1 MIPFRLIAPL
11 ALATLATLAS
21 LVTAAVPRRAA
32 DTVVLV
38 VRHAEKA
45 GPSGDVP
52 LSAAGE
58 ARARALVDI
67 AREAG
72 VSAIITTQFQ
82 RTRMT
87 AAPTAQALG
96 IRGEVIEARGGV
108 PEHAKAIADAIRER
122 YSGRAVLVVGHSNTV
137 PAIVHALG
145 GPKLPDICDDYYDD
159 LFTVIVAADGTA
171 RLVHA
176 KYGAPSPASETCASM
191 R

>member
-11 ALATLATLAS
+11 ALATLAS

-145 GPKLPDICDDYYDD
+145 GPRLPDICDDYYDD
-159 LFTVIVAADGTA
+159 LFTVIVAADGTV

-176 KYGAPSPASETCASM
+176 KYGVPSPATAACAVM

>member
-1 MIPFRLIAPL
+1 MISLRLVAPL
-11 ALATLATLAS
+11 ALAV
-21 LVTAAVPRRAA
+21 LVTAAAPRRAA
-32 DTVVLV
+32 DTVVVV

-45 GPSGDVP
+45 APSGDVP
-52 LSAAGE
+52 LSADGE
-58 ARARALVDI
+58 ARARALVPI

-96 IRGEVIEARGGV
+96 IRGEVIEAGGAV
-108 PEHAKAIADAIRER
+108 PDHARAIADAIR
-122 YSGRAVLVVGHSNTV
+122 GRLAGRSVLVVGHSNTV

-145 GPKLPDICDDYYDD
+145 GPELPDICDDYYDD
-159 LFTVIVAADGTA
+159 LFTVILSADGTA

-176 KYGAPSPASETCASM
+176 KYGKPSPTTATCAAM
-191 R
+191 K